1 MDFII
6 LFFLILY
13 MLETFHNKRIL
24 SANLPYRLDIFKPH
38 LSHGACS
45 VHPELSASREI
56 PLQFQLLPFTCVV
69 KQTVMGLPSQVTLLP
84 LPQADP
90 AAVSQSAA
98 TAGVG
103 AQGVMGFAGTGRE
116 SSVLGRGRVYL

>member
-1 MDFII
+1 
-6 LFFLILY
+6 

-24 SANLPYRLDIFKPH
+24 PANLPYQLDIFKPQ
-38 LSHGACS
+38 LRHGACS

-69 KQTVMGLPSQVTLLP
+69 KQTVMGLLSQVTLLP
-84 LPQADP
+84 PPHADA
-90 AAVSQSAA
+90 AAVRRSAA

-103 AQGVMGFAGTGRE
+103 AQGTVGFAGTGRE
-116 SSVLGRGRVYL
+116 SSVLGWGWVYL